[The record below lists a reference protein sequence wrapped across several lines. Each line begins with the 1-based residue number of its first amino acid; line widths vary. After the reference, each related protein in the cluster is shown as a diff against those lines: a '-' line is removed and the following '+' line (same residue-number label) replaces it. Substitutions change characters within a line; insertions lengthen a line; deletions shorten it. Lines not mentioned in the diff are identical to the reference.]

1 MKRVKFSLLLIIVLG
16 TINGVNAQTDD
27 ISQFQ
32 WLIGKWKGTQGDGI
46 FYENWSKINDYTL
59 EGTGFHVVKSDTLFR
74 ESLQLHKVGK
84 YWVYIATIENSYPI
98 LFTLIDAF
106 DNTWIFANYE
116 HDFPQRIVYTK
127 RDDGKLYAK
136 VEGETEGVQM
146 KEEYLL
152 EKY

>member
-1 MKRVKFSLLLIIVLG
+1 MLLIVLG
-16 TINGVNAQTDD
+16 SIIRVTAQPNN

-32 WLIGKWKGTQGDGI
+32 WLIGKWKGTQGDGV
-46 FYENWSKINDYTL
+46 FYENWSKVNDYTL
-59 EGTGFHVVKSDTLFR
+59 EGTGYHVVKSDTLFR

-84 YWVYIATIENSYPI
+84 YWVYIATVENSYPV
-98 LFTLIDAF
+98 LFALIDAF
-106 DNTWIFANYE
+106 DDTWIFANYE

-127 RDDGKLYAK
+127 RDNGKLYVK

-152 EKY
+152 QKY